1 MFKCCSCKRSL
12 KDRSSSEGDES
23 PSESSSSSSSSSSS
37 DSSSESQQDETKGE
51 QQQQENEQRRDAR
64 GQMVVSNQLI
74 FKNDSIILEKHV
86 DDSLATTTVEI
97 SDKIAIFQTD
107 KTVVEEKPVNG
118 TVSPVIDKIDGPIGE
133 EASSPAVT
141 EKSPSPIAA
150 DSSKFLVSNE
160 SDDPDLHKTE
170 SSCSDEKKSSSG
182 VFGEVV
188 VVVVVAAA
196 AAAAAGDSP
205 VDDKLS
211 GLAEDEASS
220 PVGETV
226 EESAEWEVVECTDE
240 SAKRLEAD
248 SAAGWEMVE
257 HADDEVG
264 EEEAIDERGRLSSEE
279 MDDEPSAELS
289 RGEGEERSIDLAPS
303 DEAID
308 EPTNETPSKPEE
320 DDLEQKLIQEL
331 MEKEDMDTSDESEQ
345 KSIIE
350 MTRDGKLDSKP
361 ISPEGDS
368 EKDSRCADLQAER
381 SPEKSTSPDD
391 LDDRFPTPPPSIAME
406 ASFRG
411 LPTQDTVISS
421 KDEESYE
428 TERSSSSSESTR
440 IEQQVGKVE
449 SRKTSPSGSIE
460 EEEEEEEEEEVCLEE
475 SVGAASDPEARKEE
489 TCGSSTVAQKPCV
502 GIRKQEAAGGIGY
515 KESLTSV
522 SSEKDVNGFLNG
534 IGETLVHAGTLKNNI
549 YDASAYI
556 VRTVEDGPEDEGDDS
571 VFESVPHEIA
581 DSLPEI
587 IQVIKKPPPPVPA
600 IPRWLSE
607 EDEEGPNG
615 VGGMQEPP
623 ATPVARD
630 ELALRRHRFVSDLL
644 HAART
649 STEHRVRFDPLGPMV
664 HAGCEASEREEH
676 LDELVSRLE
685 NITRRLEKVTPAQT
699 QETAVQTNTPS
710 PKRSHFRVNHKE
722 EPPYIEPS
730 PISSPEFALA
740 DPIDAMSV
748 AGYEDIVAGP
758 VRDYLQLS
766 QKIGGDVAAHG
777 KLVEKAFQIQFEFIQ
792 RAASRPAP
800 TSQTDQ
806 MSLLSPT
813 SALIQQ
819 IQEFREKNRG
829 STFIN
834 HLSAI
839 SESIPAL
846 GWVAVSPTP
855 APYIKEMNDVGQ
867 FYTNRILK
875 DWKEKDKTHVEW
887 CKAWVQTLTQLQQY
901 VRQHHTTGLVW
912 AKSGSAPVGIP
923 PPPPPAMMPPIGD
936 VASLG
941 STNDDRSALFAQINQ
956 GENITKNLK
965 RVTSEMQTHKN
976 PSLRTGPAPFKAP
989 VVNNALG
996 KSISPANA
1004 PIDKP
1009 PVFTRDGK
1017 KWLVEY
1023 HKGNK
1028 DLVIDNVEMNNVV
1041 YMFRCQEST
1050 LIVKGKINSI
1060 VMDSCRKS
1068 SVVFDSVVA
1077 SIEFVNCQSVQ
1088 MQVLGKVPTI
1098 SIDKTD
1104 GCQVYLS
1111 PESLDV
1117 ELITSKSSEMNI
1129 MVPKGNGDYTECP
1142 VPEQFKTTIS
1152 KDSSNRLRTI
1162 AVDSL
1167 G

>member
-587 IQVIKKPPPPVPA
+587 IQVIKKPPPP
-600 IPRWLSE
+600 
-607 EDEEGPNG
+607 
-615 VGGMQEPP
+615 
-623 ATPVARD
+623 
-630 ELALRRHRFVSDLL
+630 
-644 HAART
+644 
-649 STEHRVRFDPLGPMV
+649 
-664 HAGCEASEREEH
+664 GCEASEREEH